1 MYKLTIAQS
10 VYEPYTNKE
19 GKLVEYTRN
28 EVIKG
33 ESDDFEMITSLINI
47 VTAMFKNIEVTISTT
62 NKEEK

>member
-1 MYKLTIAQS
+1 MYKLTITQS
-10 VYEPYTNKE
+10 VYDPYKNSE

-33 ESDDFEMITSLINI
+33 ESDDLEMITSLVNI
-47 VTAMFKNIEVTISTT
+47 VTTMFKDIEVTISTT